1 MTNKNKKEATSYDQ
15 QLKYIQA
22 LWSEIR
28 KIYSTEPR
36 MPSMLHNWDFN
47 KMEKLMD
54 LDGPELYSIKFF
66 YNQLINFTAFGK
78 TVEQPNFLCL
88 VFVVIIAIL
97 KERNIRHYLPEREDI
112 IQAFYK
118 KVNLYKKGSNIH
130 IPIYIGDDYQKI
142 IETILPD
149 LIQQD
154 ELDKIQ
160 QYLTKPNTIYQ
171 EEQEKTLNLQNEIDE
186 KLNKQQNKIDELKEM
201 LEKQHRELNFVN
213 LSDAF
218 SKIQKEKKE
227 TKNAIR
233 VWLVVFFLLLCIIPI
248 CLICTGVEEF
258 RWFKVIPFIT
268 LEIICLYV
276 FRLFYQQ
283 FLSVKSELL
292 QLDLRVN
299 LCAFIEGY
307 MEFKGKHKDDT
318 VHLFEQLIFSNIIS
332 DEKKVPSTVD
342 GLDTLAKLISEIKKV
357 N

>member
-1 MTNKNKKEATSYDQ
+1 
-15 QLKYIQA
+15 
-22 LWSEIR
+22 
-28 KIYSTEPR
+28 
-36 MPSMLHNWDFN
+36 MPSMLHKWDFN
-47 KMEKLMD
+47 KMEELMD
-54 LDGPELYSIKFF
+54 FDGPELYSIRFF
-66 YNQLINFTAFGK
+66 YPQLMNFSAVGH
-78 TVEQPNFLCL
+78 TVEQPNFLSL
-88 VFVVIIAIL
+88 VLVVMVAIL
-97 KERNIRHYLPEREDI
+97 KERNVKHYLPEREDI

-118 KVNLYKKGSNIH
+118 KINLYKKGTSFSVST
-130 IPIYIGDDYQKI
+130 YIGDDYQKL

-149 LIQQD
+149 LIQQE
-154 ELDKIQ
+154 ELNRIQ
-160 QYLTKPNTIYQ
+160 AYLKKPNTIYQ
-171 EEQEKTLNLQNEIDE
+171 KEQEKVADLQKQFDE
-186 KLNKQQNKIDELKEM
+186 KLTQQQNKIDELKEM
-201 LEKQHRELNFVN
+201 LEKQHKELNFVN

-218 SKIQKEKKE
+218 TKIQKEKKE

-248 CLICTGVEEF
+248 CLICTEIEEF